1 MKLLT
6 LLFPFLALVALSR
19 AQVALPGS
27 IPTFDGGSPNQ
38 IAQLGNC
45 KELELVPFAALRQ
58 TNNAAFTLLKNT
70 YGEDAEWVY
79 DNASIY
85 YIAVFLN
92 TAAAAASVGA
102 NFSRAVILKP
112 YYSDKRSVNTTFQR
126 LPFGYY
132 FKGFSGIPTPPAG
145 RNMRS
150 DRYRDQ
156 GSVEVQTDENGDTHF
171 DVDLYSPKSDYYVE
185 HWEEVLFNEAYNR
198 PTHPGD
204 VIIQVYEDRKLRTGV
219 RCKN

>member
-6 LLFPFLALVALSR
+6 LLFVLVSALSVTH
-19 AQVALPGS
+19 AQIARPS
-27 IPTFDGGSPNQ
+27 PTPYDGGSPNR
-38 IAQLGNC
+38 IAQLGDC
-45 KELELVPFAALRQ
+45 KELELVPYSELRKI
-58 TNNAAFTLLKNT
+58 NNAAFMLLMNT
-70 YGEDAEWVY
+70 YGDDAEWVY

-92 TAAAAASVGA
+92 TASAAASIGT

-112 YYSDKRSVNTTFQR
+112 YYSEKRSVNTSFQR

-132 FKGFSGIPTPPAG
+132 FKGFTGIPTPPPG
-145 RNMRS
+145 RNIKS

-171 DVDLYSPKSDYYVE
+171 DVDLYNPKSDYYLE
-185 HWEEVLFNEAYNR
+185 HWEEVLFNEVNQR

-204 VIIQVYEDRKLRTGV
+204 VIRQVYEDRRLRTGV

>member
-1 MKLLT
+1 
-6 LLFPFLALVALSR
+6 
-19 AQVALPGS
+19 
-27 IPTFDGGSPNQ
+27 
-38 IAQLGNC
+38 
-45 KELELVPFAALRQ
+45 LRQ

-92 TAAAAASVGA
+92 TAASAASIGA
-102 NFSRAVILKP
+102 DLSRAVILKP

-132 FKGFSGIPTPPAG
+132 FKGFTGIPTPPAG

-150 DRYRDQ
+150 DRYRDR

-185 HWEEVLFNEAYNR
+185 HWEEVLFNEAYKR

-204 VIIQVYEDRKLRTGV
+204 VIIQVYEDRKLRTGA